1 MSAPA
6 GRRQSPPQHG
16 LVGPQ
21 LHVVMDGRE
30 IAVLTSPRAGQAK
43 LTYLPAAAAH
53 TRGLSC
59 NLKVTTPRHSGAPV
73 INWISGLL
81 PDRSEVLARWRSRFE
96 LKRQDAYA
104 LLWHVGEDVA
114 GAARF
119 VRPDRMDHLDDDGDA
134 EPVPHETIGE
144 RIRALSADAAGWA
157 PSLGTGQFSL
167 AGAQAK
173 FALARTGDGQ
183 WVETSGGRPTTHIF
197 KPAIPRMDDQD
208 LGEHLTMRLAAAVG
222 LPVAH
227 SEVMEFAGARCLV
240 VTRFDR
246 CQGPDGTWRRI
257 HQEDAVQA
265 LGMAPLQKYEE
276 SGGPGVRAIA
286 ALLRA
291 NVTADHENEDVVSLI
306 DAIAFNWLVAGTDAH
321 ARNYSLLHTR
331 SQTRLAPLYD
341 LNSFLPYVSP
351 GQPVNLSMK
360 IGYTERDPARVSAN
374 DWVELAR
381 DCGIDPDIAL
391 THVSA
396 LADNLRVAVDNIAA
410 DTSLDRWGSP
420 LPQRLADLITSH
432 ITACQRRL

>member
-6 GRRQSPPQHG
+6 AHRRVPAQRG

-21 LHVVMDGRE
+21 LHVVMDGQE

-43 LTYLPAAAAH
+43 LTYLPAAAAL

-59 NLKVTTPRHSGAPV
+59 SLRVTTTRHSGAPV

-119 VRPDRMDHLDDDGDA
+119 VRPDRMGNLDDGDA
-134 EPVPHETIGE
+134 EPVTHETIGE
-144 RIRALSADAAGWA
+144 RIRALSTDAAGWA

-173 FALARTGDGQ
+173 FALARTEDGR

-197 KPAIPRMDDQD
+197 KPAIPRMADQD
-208 LGEHLTMRLAAAVG
+208 INEHLTMRLAAAVG

-246 CQGPDGTWRRI
+246 YQRPDGTWLRI

-265 LGMAPLQKYEE
+265 LGMSALLKYEE
-276 SGGPGVRAIA
+276 NGGPGVRAIA

-291 NVTADHENEDVVSLI
+291 NVTGDHEDEDVASFI
-306 DAIAFNWLVAGTDAH
+306 DAVAFNWLIVGTDAH

-341 LNSFLPYVSP
+341 LNSFLPYASP

-360 IGYTERDPARVSAN
+360 IGYTERNPARVSAD
-374 DWVELAR
+374 DWGELAH
-381 DCGIDPDIAL
+381 DCGIDPSIVL
-391 THVSA
+391 THVNA
-396 LADNLRVAVDNIAA
+396 LADRLLATADSIAA
-410 DTSLDRWGSP
+410 DTSLGRWGSP
-420 LPQRLADLITSH
+420 LPERLAELLTSH
-432 ITACQRRL
+432 ITACQRRLA